1 MREAHM
7 AKTLG
12 WIAVGGLS
20 VGFVSLALAYVLG
33 GRNLDALLDRS
44 IFLAKSC
51 GDSSGKADAKQMERR
66 LAWEGNDT
74 VEISLPASVR
84 YRGGEGS
91 EVIVRGSPDVI
102 AHVEVRHGRITLDC
116 QRWGGLRDIEITLPG
131 RAFRRIGLSGS
142 TKLTME
148 NVNQP
153 DLAFKISGSGTVRAQ
168 GTVDHA
174 TVNVA
179 GSGDVHLADLAM
191 KELTAKISGS
201 GKVEA
206 APKDAADIH
215 ISGSGDVRLLSH
227 PTRLISHV
235 AGSGRIT
242 QTSLDPDGGK
252 DKR

>member
-1 MREAHM
+1 M

-33 GRNLDALLDRS
+33 GRDLDGLLDRGS
-44 IFLAKSC
+44 FLAKSC
-51 GDSSGKADAKQMERR
+51 GDNGGGAGANQPERH
-66 LAWEGNDT
+66 LTWQGGDT
-74 VEISLPASVR
+74 VEIALPATVR
-84 YRGGEGS
+84 YRGGDGS
-91 EVIVRGSPDVI
+91 ELIVRGSPDVI
-102 AHVEVRHGRITLDC
+102 AHVEVHNGRVTLDC
-116 QRWGGLRDIEITLPG
+116 HRWGGVRDIEITLPG
-131 RAFRRIGLSGS
+131 HAFRKIGLSGS
-142 TKLTME
+142 GKLVME

-153 DLAFKISGSGTVRAQ
+153 DLAFSISGSGAVRAQ

-174 TVNVA
+174 TINVA
-179 GSGDVHLADLAM
+179 GSGDARLADLAM

-227 PTRLISHV
+227 PARLSSHV

-242 QTSLDPDGGK
+242 QASVDSAEGK

>member
-1 MREAHM
+1 MREAYM

-33 GRNLDALLDRS
+33 GRDLDGLLDRGS
-44 IFLAKSC
+44 FFAKSC
-51 GDSSGKADAKQMERR
+51 GDGDGRADAKQPERR
-66 LAWEGNDT
+66 LAWQGGNT
-74 VEISLPASVR
+74 VEIALPATVR

-91 EVIVRGSPDVI
+91 DLIIRGSPDVI
-102 AHVEVRHGRITLDC
+102 AHVELRDGRITLDC
-116 QRWGGLRDIEITLPG
+116 RRRGDVRDVEITLPG

-142 TKLTME
+142 GKLIME

-153 DLAFKISGSGTVRAQ
+153 DLAFSISGSGALRAQ

-174 TVNVA
+174 TIKVA
-179 GSGDVHLADLAM
+179 GSGDARLADLAM

-201 GKVEA
+201 GNVEA
-206 APKDAADIH
+206 APRDAADIH

-227 PTRLISHV
+227 PARLKSHV

-242 QTSLDPDGGK
+242 QASLDAAEGK

>member
-1 MREAHM
+1 MKEARM

-20 VGFVSLALAYVLG
+20 VGFVSLAIAYVLA
-33 GRNLDALLDRS
+33 GRDIDALLDHS
-44 IFLAKSC
+44 TFLAHSC
-51 GDSSGKADAKQMERR
+51 GDGSGKVDAKQTERR
-66 LAWEGNDT
+66 LAWAGGDT
-74 VEISLPASVR
+74 VEISVPASVR

-116 QRWGGLRDIEITLPG
+116 HRWGRLRDIEISLPG
-131 RAFRRIGLSGS
+131 RAFRTIGLSGS
-142 TKLTME
+142 GKLTME

-153 DLAFKISGSGTVRAQ
+153 DLDFRISGSGTVRAQ

-174 TVNVA
+174 TINVA
-179 GSGDVHLADLAM
+179 GSGDARLGDLAM

-206 APKDAADIH
+206 APKDAADIK
-215 ISGSGDVRLLSH
+215 ISGSGDVRLLSR
-227 PTRLISHV
+227 PTHLSSRVS
-235 AGSGRIT
+235 GSGRIT
-242 QTSLDPDGGK
+242 QSSLDAAEGK
-252 DKR
+252 DRR

>member
-33 GRNLDALLDRS
+33 GRDLDGLLDRGS
-44 IFLAKSC
+44 FLAKSC
-51 GDSSGKADAKQMERR
+51 GDNGGGAGANQPERH
-66 LAWEGNDT
+66 LTWQGGDT
-74 VEISLPASVR
+74 VEIALPATVR
-84 YRGGEGS
+84 YRGGDGS
-91 EVIVRGSPDVI
+91 ELIVRGSPDVI
-102 AHVEVRHGRITLDC
+102 AHVEVHNGRVTLDC
-116 QRWGGLRDIEITLPG
+116 HRWGGVRDIEITLPG
-131 RAFRRIGLSGS
+131 HAFRKIGLSGS
-142 TKLTME
+142 GKLVME

-153 DLAFKISGSGTVRAQ
+153 DLAFSISGSGAVRAQ

-174 TVNVA
+174 TVRVA
-179 GSGDVHLADLAM
+179 GSGDARLADLAM

-201 GKVEA
+201 GNVEA

-227 PTRLISHV
+227 PARLKSHV

-242 QTSLDPDGGK
+242 QASLDAAEGK
-252 DKR
+252 DRR

>member
-12 WIAVGGLS
+12 LIAVGGLS
-20 VGFVSLALAYVLG
+20 VGFASLALAY
-33 GRNLDALLDRS
+33 ALVGHDVANFLDRDT
-44 IFLAKSC
+44 FLAHSC
-51 GDSSGKADAKQMERR
+51 GDNSGKGDAKQRERR
-66 LAWEGNDT
+66 LAWEGDDA

-91 EVIVRGSPDVI
+91 DVIVRGSPDVI
-102 AHVEVRHGRITLDC
+102 AHVEVHRGRITLDC
-116 QRWGGLRDIEITLPG
+116 HRFGGFRDIEVTLPG
-131 RAFRRIGLSGS
+131 RTFRRIGLSGS
-142 TKLTME
+142 GKLVME

-153 DLAFKISGSGTVRAQ
+153 DLDFRISGSGSVRAQ

-174 TVNVA
+174 TINVA
-179 GSGDVHLADLAM
+179 GSGDARLADLAM

-227 PTRLISHV
+227 PARLSSHV

-242 QTSLDPDGGK
+242 QASVDSAEGK
-252 DKR
+252 DRR

>member
-20 VGFVSLALAYVLG
+20 FGFASLALAYVLG
-33 GRNLDALLDRS
+33 GRDLDNFLDRGM
-44 IFLAKSC
+44 FLAKSC
-51 GDSSGKADAKQMERR
+51 GDNDGKADAKQPERR

-74 VEISLPASVR
+74 VEIALPATVR

-91 EVIVRGSPDVI
+91 DVIVRGPPNVI
-102 AHVEVRHGRITLDC
+102 AHVEVRRGRITLDC
-116 QRWGGLRDIEITLPG
+116 HRLGSLRDIEVTLPG

-142 TKLTME
+142 GKLIME

-153 DLAFKISGSGTVRAQ
+153 DLVFSISGSGAVRAQ

-174 TVNVA
+174 TIRVA
-179 GSGDVHLADLAM
+179 GSGDARLADLAM

-201 GKVEA
+201 GNVEA

-227 PTRLISHV
+227 PTRLTSHV

-242 QTSLDPDGGK
+242 QASLDPEGGK
-252 DKR
+252 GKR

>member
-1 MREAHM
+1 M
-7 AKTLG
+7 ARTLG

-20 VGFVSLALAYVLG
+20 VGFASLALAYALV
-33 GRNLDALLDRS
+33 GRDLANFLDRD
-44 IFLAKSC
+44 ILLAHSC
-51 GDSSGKADAKQMERR
+51 GNDSGKGDAKQRERR
-66 LAWEGNDT
+66 LAWEGDDT

-102 AHVEVRHGRITLDC
+102 AHVEVRRGRITLDC
-116 QRWGGLRDIEITLPG
+116 HRWGGLRDIEVTLPG

-142 TKLTME
+142 SKLTMD
-148 NVNQP
+148 NVSQP

-174 TVNVA
+174 TVSVA
-179 GSGDVHLADLAM
+179 GSGDARLADLAM
-191 KELTAKISGS
+191 KELTARISGS

-206 APKDAADIH
+206 APKDAADIK
-215 ISGSGDVRLLSH
+215 ISGSGDVRLLSR
-227 PTRLISHV
+227 PTRLTSHV

-242 QTSLDPDGGK
+242 QSSLDAAEGK
-252 DKR
+252 DRR